1 MCEIND
7 NNFKLRLRET
17 LQTRELAAQNDF
29 HFSELSQD
37 QINALAESIKS
48 IVSALSDFVNHAMSI
63 LKKSFFPFLE
73 SLTEQEAA
81 LTWAAVYHPRLYH
94 CAKYSK
100 CLRIRVKNITRIVK
114 LYRKQKEEKQW
125 EL

>member
-1 MCEIND
+1 MNNIDN

-17 LQTRELAAQNDF
+17 SQTRELAAQNDF

-37 QINALAESIKS
+37 QIDALAESINS

-63 LKKSFFPFLE
+63 LKESFFPFLE
-73 SLTEQEAA
+73 SLAETEAA
-81 LTWAAVYHPRLYH
+81 LSWAKIYRPRIYH

-100 CLRIRVKNITRIVK
+100 RLRIQLKNITRIVK
-114 LYRKQKEEKQW
+114 LYRKDGN
-125 EL
+125 

>member
-1 MCEIND
+1 MCEIDN
-7 NNFKLRLRET
+7 NNFKLRLRKT
-17 LQTRELAAQNDF
+17 LQTRELAAKNDF

-37 QINALAESIKS
+37 QIDALAESIKS
-48 IVSALSDFVNHAMSI
+48 IVSALFDFVNHAMSV
-63 LKKSFFPFLE
+63 LKESFFPFLE

-100 CLRIRVKNITRIVK
+100 RLRIQVKNITRIVK
-114 LYRKQKEEKQW
+114 LYRKQKEEKHW

>member
-1 MCEIND
+1 MNKPDKND
-7 NNFKLRLRET
+7 FELRLRET

-37 QINALAESIKS
+37 QIDALAESINS
-48 IVSALSDFVNHAMSI
+48 IVSALSDFVNYAMSI
-63 LKKSFFPFLE
+63 SKESFFPFLE
-73 SLTEQEAA
+73 SLTEQGAA

-100 CLRIRVKNITRIVK
+100 RLRIQVKNINRIVR
-114 LYRKQKEEKQW
+114 LYRKQKEEK
-125 EL
+125 

>member
-1 MCEIND
+1 MCEIDN
-7 NNFKLRLRET
+7 NNFKLRLRKT

-29 HFSELSQD
+29 HFSVLSQD
-37 QINALAESIKS
+37 QIDALAESIKS

-63 LKKSFFPFLE
+63 LKESFFPFLE

-100 CLRIRVKNITRIVK
+100 RLRIQVKNITRIVK
-114 LYRKQKEEKQW
+114 LYRKQKEEKHW